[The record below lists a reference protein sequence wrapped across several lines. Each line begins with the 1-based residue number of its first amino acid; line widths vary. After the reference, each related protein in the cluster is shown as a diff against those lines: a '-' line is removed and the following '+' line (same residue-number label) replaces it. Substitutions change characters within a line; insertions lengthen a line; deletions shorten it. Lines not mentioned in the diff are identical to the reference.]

1 VIGSNSGASEE
12 AQLAYDHA
20 TDRHWA
26 SKVPQLTSAHAA
38 PVAKVENVKKVELSH
53 KDIDLLAKEL
63 YKEATADNRDVAESA
78 AKTRQAQIRHAVAA
92 AVMQPSAT
100 HSAVNAASSSPSFDS
115 TMARSVVGGRG
126 RVGVGGGG
134 SAVVTSRRVQV
145 CV

>member
-1 VIGSNSGASEE
+1 ME

-26 SKVPQLTSAHAA
+26 SKVNDKVPQLTSAHAA
-38 PVAKVENVKKVELSH
+38 PVAKVENVEKVELSH

-63 YKEATADNRDVAESA
+63 YKEATVDNRDVAESA
-78 AKTRQAQIRHAVAA
+78 AKTRQAQIRHAVAT

-134 SAVVTSRRVQV
+134 RAVVTSRRVQV